1 MTTVSVDLD
10 NDVVALLRSQNQP
23 VQQAVREMLVLEL
36 YRRGTISSGKGAQL
50 LGMPRPQFIAFASH
64 LGIAFFDMTEDE
76 WVQER
81 GLSGTL

>member
-1 MTTVSVDLD
+1 
-10 NDVVALLRSQNQP
+10 VVALLRSQNQP

-50 LGMPRPQFIAFASH
+50 LGMSRPQFIAFASH